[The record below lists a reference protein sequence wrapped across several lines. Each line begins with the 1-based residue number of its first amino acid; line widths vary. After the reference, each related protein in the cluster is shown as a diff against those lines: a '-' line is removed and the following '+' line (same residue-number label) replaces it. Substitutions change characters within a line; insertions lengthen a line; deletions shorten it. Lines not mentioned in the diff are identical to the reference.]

1 LGYPDYDFTSE
12 HYKTNQAKGMEVE

>member
-12 HYKTNQAKGMEVE
+12 YYKTNQAKGMEVE